1 MLLTFYRKIHYDY
14 FIIVIVGTGFSLC
27 NIFLL
32 QQKALYGAVEM
43 NCSVDD
49 VERLMKNGANPS
61 YHDPNDSVG
70 Y

>member
-1 MLLTFYRKIHYDY
+1 
-14 FIIVIVGTGFSLC
+14 
-27 NIFLL
+27 
-32 QQKALYGAVEM
+32 M

-61 YHDPNDSVG
+61 YHDPNDWVG